1 MQPGDILDG
10 RYELVEQIGE
20 GAFGAVWKARDARIQ
35 RLVAVKVMLPS
46 GNNTPK
52 DAARFVREVATAG
65 ALNHPSIVTVHDFGQ
80 HDEAGRPLYF
90 LVMELLDGAPLN
102 HHLGDGPLPLRQ
114 ALTWAVQISQ
124 ALATAHRAGVV
135 HRDVK
140 PANVMIQSS
149 GAVKVVDFG
158 IARIGTADD
167 GITSTNVIVGTPAYM
182 APERFD
188 SGGLDA
194 RSDLY
199 AFGCLLYELLTGRTP
214 FRGSLYELIRQHGE
228 VHPAAP
234 GTLRPGLPAE
244 VDALVLELLA
254 KDPNRRPPHA
264 DQVADRLLHLA
275 EQTERPPAGY
285 HATVRDVP
293 AAEEDPYVLAR
304 RQEADALFQR
314 TRDQAAQVALQFE
327 TSIAQRRRQLEQDL
341 ADRRAHAEARAQQIV
356 AEAQQRGEEIE
367 REAAAR
373 AAASLRQLSE
383 AEQRTDLLRRQTD
396 KLRSDAESLRR
407 TVDNAR
413 RQASDFLADA
423 AAKAGLGPAPETRR
437 QIAPPGGTPTG
448 TPTGSITGPTTGS
461 TAGSQ
466 RRKLPSMQDLLSGR
480 NRGATES
487 DEPGRRRS

>member
-1 MQPGDILDG
+1 MQPGDVLDG

-35 RLVAVKVMLPS
+35 RLVAVKVMLP
-46 GNNTPK
+46 GTGNTPK

-80 HDEAGRPLYF
+80 HDGSGRPLYF
-90 LVMELLDGAPLN
+90 LVMELLDGAPLSR
-102 HHLGDGPLPLRQ
+102 HLGEGPLPLHQ
-114 ALTWAVQISQ
+114 ALAWAVEISQ

-158 IARIGTADD
+158 IARVGAADD
-167 GITSTNVIVGTPAYM
+167 GLTSTNVIVGTPAYM

-188 SGGLDA
+188 GGGLDA

-214 FRGSLYELIRQHGE
+214 FRGTLYELIRQHGE
-228 VHPAAP
+228 VHPPAP

-254 KDPNRRPPHA
+254 KDPGRRPPHA
-264 DQVADRLLHLA
+264 DQVADRLLHIA
-275 EQTERPPAGY
+275 EQAGRTPAGH

-293 AAEEDPYVLAR
+293 AAQEDPYVLAR
-304 RQEADALFQR
+304 RQEADRLFAQ
-314 TRDQAAQVALQFE
+314 TRDQAAQAALQFE
-327 TSIAQRRRQLEQDL
+327 AGIARQRLEAEQDIAAVRARGEATARQIIADAQR
-341 ADRRAHAEARAQQIV
+341 
-356 AEAQQRGEEIE
+356 RGEEIE

-373 AAASLRQLSE
+373 AAASLKQLSE

-396 KLRSDAESLRR
+396 KLRADADSLRR
-407 TVDNAR
+407 SVDNAR

-423 AAKAGLGPAPETRR
+423 AAKAGLGPSPEPRHA
-437 QIAPPGGTPTG
+437 IAPPPG
-448 TPTGSITGPTTGS
+448 
-461 TAGSQ
+461 AQ
-466 RRKLPSMQDLLSGR
+466 RRNLSRLL
-480 NRGATES
+480 
-487 DEPGRRRS
+487 PGRKAADGEQEQGGRA